1 MHRKLRWVTLACLG
15 LLAPAGLSA
24 MPQSALGAS
33 SHSTENVTVTS
44 FPVSPQL
51 VATGGAGGTLQVP
64 ALAPAPDGSDSEWII
79 VDGGRQDLISVT
91 PTGQQKM
98 VQLSAFQSDNGPP
111 DVYASVDADGFDWV
125 LDNDQGAPEDNL
137 YAVGAASSESPGV
150 NPVATFN
157 GYAEDMTLGAD
168 GALYITD
175 NAGNI
180 IRCQISAVPSASCST
195 TPLNEAFDGG
205 GYAIGG
211 GAGLVWFTDATG
223 ELGTITSQESVA
235 GPYADMRTGVGA
247 LSINPGT
254 IVGAANGDVYAAGG
268 AETELDGNGE
278 ILAGTSTAPSSLHV
292 VASGLSNVVAMTS
305 GPDGN
310 LWFLDAGADDGAGAV
325 GTLNIVTNAVTEYPL
340 PAGVVIPSGARIA
353 TGPAVPDA
361 NGYGQVFFS
370 ATSAV
375 ASGEPTGNALVGE
388 VSGIPVPIVAGSMAL
403 QPSVS
408 VSKQHVAMLSL
419 ACAGE
424 GNAECEGKLKFSVVA
439 KVRVETRTTIRVKI
453 KINSK
458 SSTKS
463 NAKPTSVP
471 ARSKFRF
478 KYKVK
483 IRVRTQIDRL
493 SLGSVSYSLRGN
505 ATLTARLKLSN
516 AAYRVLEQVAG
527 HRWSARVAVSSK
539 LGTVTGRALTMVG
552 PAPPKSEL

>member
-1 MHRKLRWVTLACLG
+1 MRRKLRWVTLTCVVV
-15 LLAPAGLSA
+15 LAPAGFSA
-24 MPQSALGAS
+24 LPQSALGARP
-33 SHSTENVTVTS
+33 HNTENVAVTS

-51 VATGGAGGTLQVP
+51 VATAGVGGALQVP
-64 ALAPAPDGSDSEWII
+64 ALAPAPDGSDAEWMI
-79 VDGGRQDLISVT
+79 VNGGRQDLISVT

-98 VQLSAFQSDNGPP
+98 VRLSAFQSDNGPP
-111 DVYASVDADGFDWV
+111 DVYESVDADGFDWV

-157 GYAEDMTLGAD
+157 GYAEDMTLGSD

-180 IRCQISAVPSASCST
+180 IRCQLTPVPSATCSR

-223 ELGTITSQESVA
+223 ELGAITSQLSVS
-235 GPYADMRTGVGA
+235 GPYGDVRTGVGA
-247 LSINPGT
+247 LSIDPGT
-254 IVGAANGDVYAAGG
+254 IVGAVNGDVYAAGG
-268 AETELDGNGE
+268 AETELNGNGE
-278 ILAGTSTAPSSLHV
+278 ILAGTSTAPASLHV
-292 VASGLSNVVAMTS
+292 VASGLSNVVAMTI

-310 LWFLDAGADDGAGAV
+310 LWFLDAGADNGAGAV
-325 GTLNIVTNAVTEYPL
+325 GTLNIATNAVTEYPL

-353 TGPAVPDA
+353 IGPAVPDA
-361 NGYGQVFFS
+361 NGYGQIFFS

-375 ASGEPTGNALVGE
+375 APGDELTGNAIVGE
-388 VSGIPVPIVAGSMAL
+388 VSGIPVPVVAGSMAL

-408 VSKQHVAMLSL
+408 VSRQHVAKLSL

-424 GNAECEGKLKFSVVA
+424 GNAECVGKLRFSVVA
-439 KVRVETRTTIRVKI
+439 KVRVETRTTIRIRVKI
-453 KINSK
+453 KSRRNPQ
-458 SSTKS
+458 
-463 NAKPTSVP
+463 ATSVP

-478 KYKVK
+478 RYKVK
-483 IRVRTQIDRL
+483 IKVTTHTDHL
-493 SLGSVSYSLRGN
+493 SLGSVSYTLHGN
-505 ATLTARLKLSN
+505 GKLNAELKLSN

-527 HRWSARVAVSSK
+527 HRFSARVAVSSK
-539 LGTVTGRALTMVG
+539 LGTVTGRALTMIG
-552 PAPPKSEL
+552 PPPSPNSEL